1 MHTDN
6 GAEAGECR
14 ILDHERE
21 IFLEGLET
29 LCISKWNLYCFLLV
43 ENRVGSVLNKEA
55 RYSTKEEIR
64 ILVDILTASILE
76 NETCPGPFSG
86 TEANWHGTAWV
97 HTAKLPGRQGGR
109 RQTA

>member
-43 ENRVGSVLNKEA
+43 ENGVRFCS
-55 RYSTKEEIR
+55 
-64 ILVDILTASILE
+64 
-76 NETCPGPFSG
+76 
-86 TEANWHGTAWV
+86 
-97 HTAKLPGRQGGR
+97 
-109 RQTA
+109 